1 MSSTDL
7 ANWRVTIPRTEKFVK
22 HFSFLAK
29 RDEIKPK
36 HFQNKNEV
44 KRRRNNI
51 WQHSKHILVLMVGL
65 CCQWLDPLRYLQLC
79 VMPSPRPHA
88 ACALL

>member
-1 MSSTDL
+1 
-7 ANWRVTIPRTEKFVK
+7 
-22 HFSFLAK
+22 
-29 RDEIKPK
+29 
-36 HFQNKNEV
+36 
-44 KRRRNNI
+44 
-51 WQHSKHILVLMVGL
+51 VLMVGL